1 MVIDTLRRIA
11 EILYFSLECV
21 DSLLRKGLSYVSC
34 AILHKIYNVFE
45 KCVDFAAETL
55 TGQRLLNEL
64 PTDWVK
70 SD

>member
-11 EILYFSLECV
+11 EIPNLTLECV
-21 DSLLRKGLSYVSC
+21 DCLEDKGLRYVFC
-34 AILHKIYNVFE
+34 LILESIYNVFE
-45 KCVDFAAETL
+45 KCVDLVAETL
-55 TGQRLLNEL
+55 TGQSLLDEL